1 MKNGKGELKAI
12 IIMCIIL
19 VLIISATC
27 LFVWSKLSKIEV
39 EKVDKSN
46 LSVNANLLEDVNSN
60 LQSPMTKKEFDNVI
74 NIVLY
79 GSDSR
84 DMDMANG
91 RSDTIMICSIN
102 LNTKKIN
109 LVSIPRDTYV
119 DVEGYGKTKINHA
132 YAYGKEQLSL
142 KTLNSNFK
150 MNLTEYITVNFD
162 GLVEVIDT
170 VGGIN
175 INISKEEMQYINSR
189 CYTRLTNY
197 GDVVLDGE
205 QALVHSRNRT
215 QGNDFVR
222 ASRQRAVVQ
231 ALITKISSL
240 GLTEILKLS
249 DELLPLVKT
258 NINITNYIGI
268 LTDVLKDREHYLS
281 NINSS
286 QVPAD
291 DYAESQIIRG
301 VYYYI
306 ADMEKATTQLY
317 DVLYGK

>member
-1 MKNGKGELKAI
+1 MKKGKSELKAI

-19 VLIISATC
+19 VLIVVATC

-46 LSVNANLLEDVNSN
+46 LSVNANLLDDVNNN
-60 LQSPMTKKEFDNVI
+60 LENPMTKKEFDNVI

-84 DMDMANG
+84 DVEMKNG

-119 DVEGYGKTKINHA
+119 EIEGHGKTKINHA

-162 GLVEVIDT
+162 GLENIIDT
-170 VGGIN
+170 IGGIDM
-175 INISKEEMQYINSR
+175 NISKEEMQYINYR
-189 CYTRLTNY
+189 CYDGLTNY
-197 GDVVLDGE
+197 GEVILTGE
-205 QALVHSRNRT
+205 QALIHSRNRT

-222 ASRQRAVVQ
+222 ASRQRDVVQ
-231 ALITKISSL
+231 ALIKKISSL

-258 NINITNYIGI
+258 NINITNYIGL
-268 LTDVLKDREHYLS
+268 LTDILKDREQYLS
-281 NINSS
+281 NINSL
-286 QVPAD
+286 QVPND

-306 ADMEKATTQLY
+306 ADMDKATTQLY
-317 DVLYGK
+317 DILYGK

>member
-119 DVEGYGKTKINHA
+119 DVEGYGKTKINH
-132 YAYGKEQLSL
+132 
-142 KTLNSNFK
+142 
-150 MNLTEYITVNFD
+150 
-162 GLVEVIDT
+162 
-170 VGGIN
+170 
-175 INISKEEMQYINSR
+175 
-189 CYTRLTNY
+189 
-197 GDVVLDGE
+197 
-205 QALVHSRNRT
+205 
-215 QGNDFVR
+215 
-222 ASRQRAVVQ
+222 
-231 ALITKISSL
+231 
-240 GLTEILKLS
+240 
-249 DELLPLVKT
+249 P
-258 NINITNYIGI
+258 
-268 LTDVLKDREHYLS
+268 
-281 NINSS
+281 
-286 QVPAD
+286 
-291 DYAESQIIRG
+291 
-301 VYYYI
+301 
-306 ADMEKATTQLY
+306 
-317 DVLYGK
+317 